1 MKIIDSTTYFEED
14 LMMDLRFNILDPY
27 VDEFIVSEARFSH
40 SGKEKEIKFDKKK
53 FSKFEKK
60 INHIILEKE
69 PNNIIKKDKL
79 SYVEKRHN
87 SILRI
92 KEQRNHI
99 SKFLSKYSP
108 EDFLIYSDNDEI
120 PDLKNFDLQ
129 KIKKDVVIFK
139 QKIFYYKFN
148 LILPGIDWFG
158 SKACKIKNLKTVDIL
173 RNSKNKKYAFYR
185 IDALFSDIKHQS
197 LQVVQNGGWHFSNLK
212 THEDL
217 HKKYLNDENHSEYEA
232 LNLPIES
239 VRQNIENWTID
250 YDHLAKKES
259 QEKFKKVK
267 LERIELDIL
276 PKFIQDN
283 REKYVEWIIK

>member
-27 VDEFIVSEARFSH
+27 VDEFIVSEATFSH

-79 SYVEKRHN
+79 SYVEKRYN

-232 LNLPIES
+232 LNLPVER

-283 REKYVEWIIK
+283 REKYIEWIIK

>member
-212 THEDL
+212 TYEDL

-232 LNLPIES
+232 LNLPIER

-283 REKYVEWIIK
+283 REKYIEWIIK

>member
-232 LNLPIES
+232 LNLPVER

-283 REKYVEWIIK
+283 REKYIEWIIK

>member
-232 LNLPIES
+232 LNLPVER

-267 LERIELDIL
+267 LKRIELDIL

-283 REKYVEWIIK
+283 REKYIEWIIK

>member
-14 LMMDLRFNILDPY
+14 LMMDLRFNILDPH

-232 LNLPIES
+232 LNLPIER

-283 REKYVEWIIK
+283 REKYIEWIIK

>member
-120 PDLKNFDLQ
+120 PDLKNFDLL

-232 LNLPIES
+232 LNLPVER

-283 REKYVEWIIK
+283 REKYIEWIIK

>member
-69 PNNIIKKDKL
+69 PNNIIKKDEL

-232 LNLPIES
+232 LNLPIER

-283 REKYVEWIIK
+283 REKYIEWIIK

>member
-14 LMMDLRFNILDPY
+14 LMMDLRFNILDHY
-27 VDEFIVSEARFSH
+27 VDEFIVCEARFSH
-40 SGKEKEIKFDKKK
+40 SGKEKKIKFDKKK
-53 FSKFEKK
+53 FPNFEKK
-60 INHIILEKE
+60 INHIILENE
-69 PNNIIKKDKL
+69 PEDIIKKNEL
-79 SYVEKRHN
+79 NYIEKRNN

-92 KEQRNHI
+92 RDQRNYI
-99 SKFLSKYSP
+99 SKFLSQYSP
-108 EDFLIYSDNDEI
+108 DDFIIYSDNDEI
-120 PDLKNFDLQ
+120 PDLKNFNLRNN
-129 KIKKDVVIFK
+129 KKEVVIFK

-158 SKACKIKNLKTVDIL
+158 SKACKIKNLKTIDTL
-173 RNSKNKKYAFYR
+173 RNSKNKEYSFYR

-197 LQVVQNGGWHFSNLK
+197 LQVVKNGGWHFSNLK
-212 THEDL
+212 THDDL

-232 LNLPIES
+232 LNLPIDR

-259 QEKFKKVK
+259 EQKFRTVK

-283 REKYVEWIIK
+283 RMKYNEWIIK

>member
-53 FSKFEKK
+53 FSRFEKK

-232 LNLPIES
+232 LNLPVER

-283 REKYVEWIIK
+283 REKYIEWIIK

>member
-27 VDEFIVSEARFSH
+27 VDEFIVCEARFSH

-60 INHIILEKE
+60 INHIILENE
-69 PNNIIKKDKL
+69 PDDIINKDNL
-79 SYVEKRHN
+79 DYVEKRQN

-92 KEQRNHI
+92 REQRNYI
-99 SKFLSKYSP
+99 ANFVSQYNP
-108 EDFLIYSDNDEI
+108 EDFIIYSDNDEI
-120 PDLKNFDLQ
+120 PDLKNFNLRNN
-129 KIKKDVVIFK
+129 KKDVVIFK

-148 LILPGIDWFG
+148 LVLPGIDWFG
-158 SKACKIKNLKTVDIL
+158 SKACKIKNLKTIDIL
-173 RNSKNKKYAFYR
+173 RNSKNKEYAIYR
-185 IDALFSDIKHQS
+185 IDALFSNIKNQS
-197 LQVVQNGGWHFSNLK
+197 LEIVKNGGWHFSNLK
-212 THEDL
+212 NHKDL

-232 LNLPIES
+232 LNFPIDRI
-239 VRQNIENWTID
+239 RQNIENWTID

-259 QEKFKKVK
+259 QEKFKTVK
-267 LERIELDIL
+267 LEKIELNSL

-283 REKYVEWIIK
+283 REKYNEWIIK

>member
-27 VDEFIVSEARFSH
+27 VDEFIVCEARFSH

-60 INHIILEKE
+60 INHIILENE
-69 PNNIIKKDKL
+69 PDDIIKKDNL
-79 SYVEKRHN
+79 DYVEKRQN

-92 KEQRNHI
+92 REQRNYI
-99 SKFLSKYSP
+99 ANFVSQYNP
-108 EDFLIYSDNDEI
+108 EDFIIYSDNDEI
-120 PDLKNFDLQ
+120 PDLKNFNLRNN
-129 KIKKDVVIFK
+129 KKDVVIFK

-148 LILPGIDWFG
+148 LVLPGIDWFG
-158 SKACKIKNLKTVDIL
+158 SKACKIKNLKTIDIL
-173 RNSKNKKYAFYR
+173 RNSKNKEYAIYR
-185 IDALFSDIKHQS
+185 IDALFSNIKNQS
-197 LQVVQNGGWHFSNLK
+197 LEIVKNGGWHFSNLK
-212 THEDL
+212 NHKDL

-232 LNLPIES
+232 LNFPIDRI
-239 VRQNIENWTID
+239 RQNIENWTID

-259 QEKFKKVK
+259 QEKFKTVK
-267 LERIELDIL
+267 LEKIELNSL

-283 REKYVEWIIK
+283 REKYNEWIIK

>member
-69 PNNIIKKDKL
+69 PNNIIKKDEL

-99 SKFLSKYSP
+99 SRFLSKYSP

-120 PDLKNFDLQ
+120 PDLKNFDFQ

-173 RNSKNKKYAFYR
+173 RNSKNKKYSFYR

-232 LNLPIES
+232 LNLPIER

-259 QEKFKKVK
+259 QKKFKTVK
-267 LERIELDIL
+267 LERIELDVL

-283 REKYVEWIIK
+283 RQKYIEWIIK

>member
-14 LMMDLRFNILDPY
+14 LMIYLRFNILDPY

-69 PNNIIKKDKL
+69 PNNIIKKDEL

-99 SKFLSKYSP
+99 SRFLSKYSP

-120 PDLKNFDLQ
+120 PDLKNFDFQRL
-129 KIKKDVVIFK
+129 KKMLLFLNRKSFI
-139 QKIFYYKFN
+139 IS
-148 LILPGIDWFG
+148 LI
-158 SKACKIKNLKTVDIL
+158 
-173 RNSKNKKYAFYR
+173 
-185 IDALFSDIKHQS
+185 
-197 LQVVQNGGWHFSNLK
+197 
-212 THEDL
+212 
-217 HKKYLNDENHSEYEA
+217 
-232 LNLPIES
+232 
-239 VRQNIENWTID
+239 
-250 YDHLAKKES
+250 
-259 QEKFKKVK
+259 
-267 LERIELDIL
+267 
-276 PKFIQDN
+276 
-283 REKYVEWIIK
+283 

>member
-1 MKIIDSTTYFEED
+1 M
-14 LMMDLRFNILDPY
+14 
-27 VDEFIVSEARFSH
+27 
-40 SGKEKEIKFDKKK
+40 
-53 FSKFEKK
+53 
-60 INHIILEKE
+60 
-69 PNNIIKKDKL
+69 
-79 SYVEKRHN
+79 
-87 SILRI
+87 RI

-99 SKFLSKYSP
+99 SRFLSKYSP

-120 PDLKNFDLQ
+120 PDLKNFDFQ

-232 LNLPIES
+232 LNLPIER

-259 QEKFKKVK
+259 QKKFKTVK
-267 LERIELDIL
+267 LERIELDVL

-283 REKYVEWIIK
+283 RQKYIEWIIK

>member
-232 LNLPIES
+232 LNLPIER

>member
-217 HKKYLNDENHSEYEA
+217 HKKYLNDENHSEYEE
-232 LNLPIES
+232 LNLPIER

-283 REKYVEWIIK
+283 REKYIEWIIK